1 MLRKRIN
8 NARKFC
14 SGKFFI
20 YFYFIRR
27 VVLFCG
33 VGRLY
38 SITIQRNTNKGHTM
52 ETITFITF
60 GFAIALLLPIAYA
73 QDNCRTWVWV
83 SLGVVFVAVSGFGIS
98 TLV

>member
-1 MLRKRIN
+1 
-8 NARKFC
+8 
-14 SGKFFI
+14 
-20 YFYFIRR
+20 
-27 VVLFCG
+27 
-33 VGRLY
+33 
-38 SITIQRNTNKGHTM
+38 M